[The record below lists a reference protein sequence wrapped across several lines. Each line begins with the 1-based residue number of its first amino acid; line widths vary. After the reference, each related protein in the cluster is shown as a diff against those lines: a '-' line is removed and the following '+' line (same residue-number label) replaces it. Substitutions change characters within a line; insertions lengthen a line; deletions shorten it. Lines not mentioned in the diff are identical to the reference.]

1 MGNNNVKGYSFWF
14 TYCMFNLTEFYLE
27 GDEDLS
33 EDNFGQFFDVFLL
46 DNLIINNDYK
56 EFEKFINNINV
67 DVNVELNE
75 KKEIVLIIVV
85 KFSYVECV

>member
-14 TYCMFNLTEFYLE
+14 TCCMFNLTKFYLE
-27 GDEDLS
+27 GDEDLL

-56 EFEKFINNINV
+56 ELEKFINNINV

>member
-14 TYCMFNLTEFYLE
+14 MYCMFNLTEFYLE
-27 GDEDLS
+27 GDEDLL

-56 EFEKFINNINV
+56 ELEKFINNINV

>member
-14 TYCMFNLTEFYLE
+14 MYCMFNLIEFYLE

-56 EFEKFINNINV
+56 ELEKFINNINV